1 MPIPTLLIY
10 DDRFLAHG
18 VDWHPENAARLE
30 AVSRHL
36 RSRGL
41 WQRMASL
48 PFDAASDEQ
57 LAWLHTEEYIE
68 EIRAVCAGGGFEIA
82 PDTPVSQTSFE
93 AAALAAGGCIAA
105 VEAILDGASSTA
117 LCLVRPP
124 GHHALPDRGHGF
136 CLFNNAALAAEAA
149 LRQGLERMAIL
160 DFDLHHGDGTQ
171 EMFYHRGDVMYCS
184 VHEHPLFPM
193 TGGLDEVGIDAGTAS
208 TVNVPLPAGAGDGH
222 YAEVFGRIFI
232 PVLGK
237 YRPQLIIVSAG
248 YDTHHA
254 DPIGHMN
261 MTARG
266 FYDLV
271 AQIAGAASVLCEG
284 KVCIV
289 LEGGY
294 DHDALA
300 AGVENTLSAL
310 WGEPGLDAEPAPA
323 VHPQVLRRVDEALRN
338 AVEVHGERL
347 RL

>member
-193 TGGLDEVGIDAGTAS
+193 TGGLDEVAAS
-208 TVNVPLPAGAGDGH
+208 TRARRRPLMCRCRRGPGTGTTPRSSGASSSPCW
-222 YAEVFGRIFI
+222 ASTGRSSSSS
-232 PVLGK
+232 PPG
-237 YRPQLIIVSAG
+237 
-248 YDTHHA
+248 
-254 DPIGHMN
+254 
-261 MTARG
+261 MTRT
-266 FYDLV
+266 
-271 AQIAGAASVLCEG
+271 
-284 KVCIV
+284 
-289 LEGGY
+289 
-294 DHDALA
+294 
-300 AGVENTLSAL
+300 TLT
-310 WGEPGLDAEPAPA
+310 P
-323 VHPQVLRRVDEALRN
+323 
-338 AVEVHGERL
+338 
-347 RL
+347 